1 MVCSIYKDF
10 GLFKPFYAYINRE
23 IMLPLAVV
31 ERLARKAGV
40 ERMSA
45 DAIRE
50 LTKTI
55 EELGSDLALEA
66 AQAAR
71 HAKRKTILREDIRL
85 IANKS

>member
-1 MVCSIYKDF
+1 
-10 GLFKPFYAYINRE
+10 
-23 IMLPLAVV
+23 MLPLAAI
-31 ERLARKAGV
+31 ERIARKAGI

-45 DAIRE
+45 DAINE

-71 HAKRKTILREDIRL
+71 HAKRKTILREDIKL
-85 IANKS
+85 IAGKT